1 MKIQERA
8 FVDEL
13 DIFLIKKIDEAYK
26 KDLATNTWFL
36 AKLFVAEKLKN
47 SDIEKVYSKN
57 SLDVEYIYR
66 RINYKLK
73 QYQKKKIVK
82 ISKNGGGEEILILN
96 LDYISFAKHK
106 FNDGY
111 KECILISAEKI
122 PITF

>member
-13 DIFLIKKIDEAYK
+13 DLFLLKKIYEAYK
-26 KDLATNTWFL
+26 ENKATNTWFL

-47 SDIEKVYSKN
+47 SDIERVYSKN
-57 SLDVEYIYR
+57 SFDVEYIYR

-82 ISKNGGGEEILILN
+82 IFKNGGGEEILGLN
-96 LDYISFAKHK
+96 FDDISFAKHK
-106 FNDGY
+106 FPDGY
-111 KECILISAEKI
+111 KECLLISAEKI